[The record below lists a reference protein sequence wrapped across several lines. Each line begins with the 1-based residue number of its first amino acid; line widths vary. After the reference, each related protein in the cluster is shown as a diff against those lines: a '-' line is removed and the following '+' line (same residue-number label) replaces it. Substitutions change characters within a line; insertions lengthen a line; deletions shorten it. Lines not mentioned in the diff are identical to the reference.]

1 MEDATQLIVGTW
13 RLVHAIISEAD
24 GKKRYP
30 FGEEPLGYIYY
41 SDTGIMAVP
50 IAGNPGP
57 RPKSFRV
64 LSTIIWPTSAA
75 MKSTPTGRWSAIS
88 LEGQLFAGDRP
99 GILERKY
106 LFEGDLL
113 SLRPVD
119 MSNYEI
125 LWQRVRG

>member
-30 FGEEPLGYIYY
+30 FGEEPLGDIDH
-41 SDTGIMAVP
+41 SDTGIMAVQ
-50 IAGNPGP
+50 IS
-57 RPKSFRV
+57 RKSRTEAKE
-64 LSTIIWPTSAA
+64 LSRLKHDYLAYF
-75 MKSTPTGRWSAIS
+75 GRYEI
-88 LEGQLFAGDRP
+88 DRP
-99 GILERKY
+99 AGGPPSLGGAAFCRRSSRDSREKVPV
-106 LFEGDLL
+106 GDLL